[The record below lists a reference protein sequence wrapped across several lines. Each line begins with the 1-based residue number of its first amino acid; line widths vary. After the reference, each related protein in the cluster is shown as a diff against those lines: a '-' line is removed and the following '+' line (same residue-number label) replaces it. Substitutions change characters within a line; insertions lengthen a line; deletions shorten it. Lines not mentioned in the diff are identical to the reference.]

1 MLYGCCWHWYGGSLI
16 SRPCLYN
23 IFGFLYRIWLLRQQ
37 LPLSHL
43 KQEERKKKV
52 HQQTYSYSPWP
63 LITMTHG
70 HIWPEDGIRQRGW
83 GWVSDSTVSAHLT
96 YTPKRGMVRSE
107 CNGFFLCPLL
117 CIFTF
122 LFSRTFSSQC
132 HWQHTFIIHSPW
144 SCPHSLNTNWV
155 EHMCHLIIFPR
166 IFHLYSLFCF

>member
-1 MLYGCCWHWYGGSLI
+1 MDV
-16 SRPCLYN
+16 
-23 IFGFLYRIWLLRQQ
+23 IWLLLALIWWFTDFKAMSLQYFWSFIQ
-37 LPLSHL
+37 NMAATAATATFPS
-43 KQEERKKKV
+43 KAGRKKKV